1 MFSTSDQELTM
12 LTRKFKIRRTVN
24 SGVLFCVLAF
34 TSSHVIGSGSSAS
47 VAAEAYHLGK
57 EVFHE
62 KVVCDSCAFAG
73 LVLET
78 ETVVA
83 VWDEMKKELKR
94 DGSIGKDLS
103 IRERNAVEKYVKKRF
118 AL

>member
-1 MFSTSDQELTM
+1 MFSLPDKELTM
-12 LTRKFKIRRTVN
+12 LTGKFKVRRIVN
-24 SGVLFCVLAF
+24 SATLFCALAF
-34 TSSHVIGSGSSAS
+34 TSSYAIGSGSSAS

-83 VWDEMKKELKR
+83 VWDEIKKELKR

-118 AL
+118 VL

>member
-1 MFSTSDQELTM
+1 M
-12 LTRKFKIRRTVN
+12 LTSKFNLRITVN

-34 TSSHVIGSGSSAS
+34 TSSYAVGSGSI
-47 VAAEAYHLGK
+47 AAANAAAYHLGK

-78 ETVVA
+78 ETVVS
-83 VWDEMKKELKR
+83 VWDEIKKELKR

-103 IRERNAVEKYVKKRF
+103 IRERNAVENYVKKRF

>member
-1 MFSTSDQELTM
+1 M
-12 LTRKFKIRRTVN
+12 LTRKFNNIRTVN

-34 TSSHVIGSGSSAS
+34 TSSHAIGSGSSAA
-47 VAAEAYHLGK
+47 VAAAAYHLGK

>member
-1 MFSTSDQELTM
+1 M
-12 LTRKFKIRRTVN
+12 LTRKFNLRIAVN

-34 TSSHVIGSGSSAS
+34 TSGHVIGSGSSAA
-47 VAAEAYHLGK
+47 VAAAAYHLGK
-57 EVFHE
+57 EVFHG

-78 ETVVA
+78 ETVVT
-83 VWDEMKKELKR
+83 VWDEIKKELKR

>member
-1 MFSTSDQELTM
+1 M
-12 LTRKFKIRRTVN
+12 LTRVFNLRIAVN
-24 SGVLFCVLAF
+24 SGVLFCALAF
-34 TSSHVIGSGSSAS
+34 TSSHAIGSGSSAA
-47 VAAEAYHLGK
+47 VAAAAYHLGK

-62 KVVCDSCAFAG
+62 KVVCDSCEFAG

-78 ETVVA
+78 ETVA
-83 VWDEMKKELKR
+83 TVWDDIKKELKR

-118 AL
+118 VL

>member
-1 MFSTSDQELTM
+1 MV
-12 LTRKFKIRRTVN
+12 LTRKFKLRITVN
-24 SGVLFCVLAF
+24 SSVLLCVLAF
-34 TSSHVIGSGSSAS
+34 TSSNAIGSGSSGA
-47 VAAEAYHLGK
+47 VDAAAYHLGK

-62 KVVCDSCAFAG
+62 KVVCESCAFAG

-78 ETVVA
+78 ETVVT

>member
-1 MFSTSDQELTM
+1 M
-12 LTRKFKIRRTVN
+12 LTRKFIIRRTVN

-34 TSSHVIGSGSSAS
+34 TSSHAIGSGSSAA
-47 VAAEAYHLGK
+47 VAAAAYHLGK

-73 LVLET
+73 LVLKT

-103 IRERNAVEKYVKKRF
+103 IRERNAVENYVKKQF

>member
-1 MFSTSDQELTM
+1 M
-12 LTRKFKIRRTVN
+12 N
-24 SGVLFCVLAF
+24 SATLLCAFVF
-34 TSSHVIGSGSSAS
+34 TSNHAIGSGSSAA
-47 VAAEAYHLGK
+47 VAAAAYHLGK

-78 ETVVA
+78 EAVVA

-103 IRERNAVEKYVKKRF
+103 IRERNAVEKYVKKQF